1 MGLCRSK
8 HHIPRSIL
16 LKKLE
21 SIINVLLFRFPTS
34 IIPNH
39 CKAYTVSLQSLYRI
53 TAKPIQH
60 HCKAYAVSLQS
71 LCSVAAKHMQQHCNT
86 DATLHCF

>member
-39 CKAYTVSLQSLYRI
+39 CKAYTVSLQSLYSI
-53 TAKPIQH
+53 TAKPMQYR
-60 HCKAYAVSLQS
+60 CKTYATTLQYR
-71 LCSVAAKHMQQHCNT
+71 CNT
-86 DATLHCF
+86 TLLLIPRK